1 MTESR
6 EGEAE
11 DFVTGDLGVES
22 GERLLRPE
30 IEHLLGQAR
39 IEEMLSETF
48 RLQTQLRT
56 AERQRAEL
64 ERVVGEQRAR
74 IEDLKGELAATAEQR
89 PKIGIEALADHLRSA
104 VQAANARVVSIP
116 GSSSFAI
123 ETFEAELR
131 APLDLADG
139 IALGQAAPGTSTES
153 STIRIVLRPTT
164 SIKLVDEEE

>member
-11 DFVTGDLGVES
+11 DFVSGDLGVEA
-22 GERLLRPE
+22 GEGLLRPE

-39 IEEMLSETF
+39 IGEMISETV
-48 RLQTQLRT
+48 RLQAQLRT
-56 AERQRAEL
+56 AEQQRVEL

-74 IEDLKGELAATAEQR
+74 IEDLDGQLAAAAEQR
-89 PKIGIEALADHLRSA
+89 PKIGIETLADQLRSA
-104 VQAANARVVSIP
+104 VQAANARVASVP
-116 GSSSFAI
+116 GSTSFAI
-123 ETFEAELR
+123 DTLEAELR

-139 IALGQAAPGTSTES
+139 IALRQAAPGTSTEP

-164 SIKLVDEEE
+164 SIKLIDEEE